1 MITNDEE
8 SEKVDLKSAT
18 EMAERLQKEAFKNYR
33 VGLLHGKLKQ
43 EVKDRVMK
51 DFVRGKIQV
60 LVSTTVVEVVVDVP
74 NASAMVVE
82 NSERFGLSQ
91 LHQLRGRIGR
101 GPWESH
107 CILFYGSSWTHDA
120 RERLK
125 TMSLTQDG
133 FLIAEKDLELRGP
146 GDFFGTRQSGVPKF
160 RAGDIMRDREIMEE
174 AHLAA
179 RQVVDEGQLTPELH
193 EFILKDWERQFGLVG
208 VG

>member
-1 MITNDEE
+1 MGI
-8 SEKVDLKSAT
+8 
-18 EMAERLQKEAFKNYR
+18 
-33 VGLLHGKLKQ
+33 
-43 EVKDRVMK
+43 
-51 DFVRGKIQV
+51 
-60 LVSTTVVEVVVDVP
+60 
-74 NASAMVVE
+74 E
-82 NSERFGLSQ
+82 NSERFGLSH

-120 RERLK
+120 RGRLK
-125 TMSLTQDG
+125 TMSSTQDG

-179 RQVVDEGQLTPELH
+179 RQVVDEDQLTPELH

-208 VG
+208 MG